1 MRTEAPGQQEPRW
14 SCAFLLP
21 WPGGWGWLGLM
32 MDLSI
37 QWGSGGGAQVAQSG
51 ERRTQEQEADGSP
64 LSTERPGQTDS
75 MSVSRGTEL
84 PLIQG
89 WSVEVPTEEQGEV
102 GVGCWGPAQPWGACG
117 TGPGRESWQRDGRE
131 LEANECSF
139 PILGIPLVTSV
150 GKDLPRSHGA
160 QPLHP
165 EFLASNA
172 QNLGASV
179 RTCLSMDCG

>member
-1 MRTEAPGQQEPRW
+1 
-14 SCAFLLP
+14 
-21 WPGGWGWLGLM
+21 

-64 LSTERPGQTDS
+64 LSTERPGQTDA
-75 MSVSRGTEL
+75 MSVTRGMEL

-89 WSVEVPTEEQGEV
+89 WSVEVPTEERERWV
-102 GVGCWGPAQPWGACG
+102 WGAG
-117 TGPGRESWQRDGRE
+117 VLHSHGEPVALATGRESWQRDGRE